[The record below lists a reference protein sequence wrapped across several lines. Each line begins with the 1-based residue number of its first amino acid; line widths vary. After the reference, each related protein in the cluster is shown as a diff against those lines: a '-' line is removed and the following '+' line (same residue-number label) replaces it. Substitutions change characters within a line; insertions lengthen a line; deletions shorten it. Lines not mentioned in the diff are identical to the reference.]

1 MQFNTKNLITLILVA
16 VGLLLE
22 IKGVSLM
29 SSSFGDRDVIVKG
42 SIYMGAGLVIGLPAA
57 VLNYY
62 YRNRKTDLSTD
73 QRQIE
78 VEALANLGSQ
88 KNPTNKKS

>member
-1 MQFNTKNLITLILVA
+1 MPLNAKNIITLALVG

-29 SSSFGDRDVIVKG
+29 SGSFGDRSVIVKG
-42 SIYMGAGLVIGLPAA
+42 SIYMAAGLVIGLPAA

-62 YRNRKTDLSTD
+62 YRNRKADLSTD